1 MQGDKEA
8 NAIEQIDTQCIELQS
23 NQRSR
28 ENYYLKDQDRNSTR
42 QLQHPETKALL
53 QDSPM
58 PDAVSVLMKDRD
70 GGE

>member
-1 MQGDKEA
+1 MQGDNDA
-8 NAIEQIDTQCIELQS
+8 NVIEQIDIQCIVLHS

-28 ENYYLKDQDRNSTR
+28 ENQYLEDQDQNSTR

-53 QDSPM
+53 QNSPM
-58 PDAVSVLMKDRD
+58 PDAVSVLVRDRD